1 MLEHTNIWTTG
12 AMDLYVNN
20 KPAHVFIP
28 DTNVKEAYNNLKS
41 RLSNDGKI
49 PIGIDHLSEDII
61 KANGILAKMNLLDVG
76 YITEIEYANDTIEIV
91 DAEITNPLI
100 RQLYDDGEL
109 DMVSIVGNSKAEKC
123 PGDYD
128 YILNSTDI
136 IRVDIVEKG
145 ACPTCNIPKPQ
156 PNNNESE
163 VVYARYSIK
172 EDIIM
177 AEEITMEAIQETI
190 KAAIDEAVAPINE
203 RLDAIEE
210 TIAEPT
216 EGHEDPEEKE
226 EVKAMKAR
234 IDALEEKATK
244 DAEKAQIEA
253 ASAKVDLAIQAGKIK
268 PADRDNMI
276 TMAMN
281 STEAFDEF
289 IKNAEV
295 IVPLQARMSVP
306 GGEDPADPT
315 PEPDVVDIVNE
326 AYKKE

>member
-1 MLEHTNIWTTG
+1 MLEHTKIWTTG
-12 AMDLYVNN
+12 PMELYVNN
-20 KPAHVFIP
+20 QPARVFIP

-76 YITEIEYANDTIEIV
+76 YIKDIEYADDTIHIV
-91 DAEITNPLI
+91 DAELTNPLI

-156 PNNNESE
+156 PNNESE

-190 KAAIDEAVAPINE
+190 KAAIDEATAPINE

-216 EGHEDPEEKE
+216 EGPEDPEEKE

-234 IDALEEKATK
+234 LEALEEKASK

-295 IVPLQARMSVP
+295 IVPLQARMSVH
-306 GGEDPADPT
+306 GGEDPVDPT
-315 PEPDVVDIVNE
+315 TEPDVVDIVNE

>member
-12 AMDLYVNN
+12 PMELYVNN
-20 KPAHVFIP
+20 QPARVFIP

-76 YITEIEYANDTIEIV
+76 YITEIEYANDTIKIV

-100 RQLYDDGEL
+100 RQLYNDGEL
-109 DMVSIVGNSKAEKC
+109 DMVSIVGNSHAEKC

-156 PNNNESE
+156 PNNESE

-203 RLDAIEE
+203 RLDVIEE

-216 EGHEDPEEKE
+216 EGPEDPEEKE

-234 IDALEEKATK
+234 LEALEEKASK

-276 TMAMN
+276 TMAKN
-281 STEAFDEF
+281 SAEAFDEF

>member
-12 AMDLYVNN
+12 EMDLYVNN
-20 KPAHVFIP
+20 KPAKVYIP

-49 PIGIDHLSEDII
+49 PIGIDHLSEDTI

-76 YITEIEYANDTIEIV
+76 YITEIEYANDTIHIV
-91 DAEITNPLI
+91 DAELTNPLI
-100 RQLYDDGEL
+100 KQLYDDGEL
-109 DMVSIVGNSKAEKC
+109 DMVSIVGNSKAETC

-128 YILNSTDI
+128 YVLNSTDI

-156 PNNNESE
+156 HNESE

-203 RLDAIEE
+203 RLDVIEE
-210 TIAEPT
+210 SIEIST
-216 EGHEDPEEKE
+216 EENQEEE
-226 EVKAMKAR
+226 SEVEAMKAR
-234 IDALEEKATK
+234 LEVLEEKASK
-244 DAEKAQIEA
+244 DAENAQIEA

-268 PADRDNMI
+268 PADRETMI
-276 TMAMN
+276 TMARN
-281 STEAFDEF
+281 SAEAFDEF

-295 IVPLQARMSVP
+295 IVPLEARMSVP
-306 GGEDPADPT
+306 GGEDPVDPT
-315 PEPDVVDIVNE
+315 PEPDVVDLVND

>member
-12 AMDLYVNN
+12 EMDLYVNN
-20 KPAHVFIP
+20 QPAKVYIP

-49 PIGIDHLSEDII
+49 PIGIDHLSEDTI

-76 YITEIEYANDTIEIV
+76 YITEIEYANDTIHIV
-91 DAEITNPLI
+91 DAELTNPLI
-100 RQLYDDGEL
+100 KQLYDNGEL
-109 DMVSIVGNSKAEKC
+109 DMVSIVGNSKVEKC

-156 PNNNESE
+156 SNNNESE

-172 EDIIM
+172 EDTIM
-177 AEEITMEAIQETI
+177 AEEITMETIQETI
-190 KAAIDEAVAPINE
+190 KAAVDDAIAPINE

-210 TIAEPT
+210 TIAEQKEP
-216 EGHEDPEEKE
+216 EDPEKDP
-226 EVKAMKAR
+226 EVEAMDAR
-234 IDALEEKATK
+234 LKALEEKASK
-244 DAEKAQIEA
+244 DAEKAQVEA

-268 PADRDNMI
+268 PADRENMI

-295 IVPLQARMSVP
+295 IVPLEARMSVP
-306 GGEDPADPT
+306 GGEDPQDPA
-315 PEPDVVDIVNE
+315 PEPDVIDIVNE